1 MNQSK
6 FHLHGVYIL
15 VEEVSR
21 KQAIDPQAVMNSTK
35 KDTAKREDR
44 QPGREGGAL
53 GKESGK
59 ASEESSGLLE
69 DKGISVCWSLEK
81 TQG

>member
-1 MNQSK
+1 MGHTCPKAGVTALNQSK

-21 KQAIDPQAVMNSTK
+21 RQAIDPQAVVNSTK
-35 KDTAKREDR
+35 KDTAKQEDG
-44 QPGREGGAL
+44 QPGRERGAL

-59 ASEESSGLLE
+59 ASEERWPLG
-69 DKGISVCWSLEK
+69 G
-81 TQG
+81 